1 MRTLFCIYLEMSI
14 SLEDRRIAERTV
26 LQFMGLH
33 HCLACGVP
41 LPNTLPSKTKQ
52 IPKYMTVKKRIK
64 QIDNV
69 LFAGSHMA
77 FNKSHIL
84 CVEQLRLIVKLLSL
98 APHVTEECQTSRNQ
112 PKPTSKWYKGWVDQM
127 QTCFRDMGIDYT
139 FRGLHIG
146 EEIISVT
153 WPMCNSCNLQCS
165 NAASLR
171 ETLEQE
177 LRDRNITYKNH
188 PMGDD
193 ECIRKLLPYIVTED
207 KSVANRDKTVQIMTF
222 VLLNAYC
229 VCLNNTKRWR
239 TPSKRITK
247 HGADSYNGHRASAV
261 SDVYLGYV
269 LFVILA
275 PFLIARHR
283 VSFISFYNDI
293 FSLIFVPW
301 YIGKNS
307 ENTHTISDMVLQVT
321 DRHSVSDISKL
332 LTTKL
337 VPACF
342 HCLYNSVSIN
352 VATRGAYLA
361 VSDHVK
367 NKLQDR
373 VIVNQTEVRN
383 LHGDETDYTQMQFV
397 DIVDGLTVAFQGA
410 SIQEIDTLDWE
421 EFEDVANTH
430 IPEEKR
436 IEYLIRDKFDIKI
449 RRIYG
454 IEAMDKVTRYD
465 K

>member
-1 MRTLFCIYLEMSI
+1 MSK

-41 LPNTLPSKTKQ
+41 LPNTLPSKAKQ
-52 IPKYMTVKKRIK
+52 GSEYMKVKKRIK

-69 LFAGSHMA
+69 LFTGSHMA
-77 FNKSHIL
+77 FNKSHVL
-84 CVEQLRLIVKLLSL
+84 CVEQLRLIVKLSSL
-98 APHVTEECQTSRNQ
+98 APQVTENCQTSRNQ
-112 PKPTSKWYKGWVDQM
+112 PNPKPKWYKGWVDQM
-127 QTCFRDMGIDYT
+127 QTCFREAGIDYT

-146 EEIISVT
+146 EEIISMI

-165 NAASLR
+165 NATGLR

-177 LRDRNITYKNH
+177 LCDRNIAYKNH

-207 KSVANRDKTVQIMTF
+207 KDLANRDKTVQIMTF

-239 TPSKRITK
+239 APSKRITK
-247 HGADSYNGHRASAV
+247 HGVDSYNGHRASAV
-261 SDVYLGYV
+261 SDVYLGYI

-301 YIGKNS
+301 YIGRNN
-307 ENTHTISDMVLQVT
+307 ENVHTISDMVLQVYT
-321 DRHSVSDISKL
+321 RHIVSDISEL

-342 HCLYNSVSIN
+342 HCIYNSVSVNI
-352 VATRGAYLA
+352 ARCGAYLA
-361 VSDHVK
+361 VSDQVK

-373 VIVNQTEVRN
+373 VIVNQTEVQN
-383 LHGDETDYTQMQFV
+383 LRGDETDYTQMQSM

-410 SIQEIDTLDWE
+410 SFQEIDTLDWE
-421 EFEDVANTH
+421 EFEDIANTH

-454 IEAMDKVTRYD
+454 IEATDKVARYD